1 MIKNIKI
8 KTFLVSSFIWILALM
23 TMLGMASIYFTRRLA
38 EQTMDFY
45 ESPHTVQLEVA
56 EIRIHME
63 EISGAIKDAV
73 IYRTPAYTAKTTTI
87 IADTLA
93 EVNEHIELVKSLFT
107 QDNGML
113 DKADSAMGAW
123 LAQNDKLRSLM
134 EAEEY
139 DQAIALFET
148 DYLAAETGIQNAIS
162 EISDSCEKVTLG
174 YYEGAKRSKSV
185 SIIVITS
192 VVAFSIITTI
202 LACSAILRSI
212 AIPLLKIRK
221 AADAMAQGDLK
232 HHVGFE
238 GGNEFGQLAKSMDTT
253 VDILS
258 DYVKNISEV
267 LGRLS
272 DKDMTVVVEKD
283 YIGDLAPIKISLGRI
298 ADTLN
303 RAMGEISESAE
314 LVSAGSEQVAESS
327 HTLSQG
333 ASEQAS
339 SAQQLSQSISEIS
352 DNVRKTAGYTEQTH
366 DLVEQVGAQLEHG
379 NQQMNN
385 MLTAMNEIN
394 SASDQIAKIIKTI
407 EDIAFQTNILA
418 LNAAVEAARAG
429 AAGKGFAVVA
439 DEVRNLAG
447 KSAEAAKS
455 TAVLI
460 QNTIGAVDHGAKIA
474 DSTAKTLDEVV
485 SGAHQITDMVAKLA
499 DTAEKQAASLEQ
511 VSGSVKQITEVVQTN
526 SATSEECAATSE
538 EMSGQAQALRALV
551 KQYKLRS
558 GQHIQVPESVFPPTQ
573 YDIGG
578 SNKY

>member
-8 KTFLVSSFIWILALM
+8 KTFLVCSFIWILVLM
-23 TMLGMASIYFTRRLA
+23 AVLGLSSIYFTRRLA

-45 ESPHTVQLEVA
+45 ESPHTIQLEVA
-56 EIRIHME
+56 EVRIHME

-73 IYRTPAYTAKTTTI
+73 IYRTPEYTAKTTAI
-87 IADTLA
+87 IGDTLE

-107 QDNGML
+107 QDTDAL
-113 DKADSAMGAW
+113 TRADSAMSAW
-123 LAQNDKLRSLM
+123 LAQNDKLRTLM
-134 EAEEY
+134 ESEKY
-139 DQAIALFET
+139 DEAIALFES
-148 DYLAAETGIQNAIS
+148 DYLVAENAIQDAIS
-162 EISDSCEKVTLG
+162 EISDSCEQVTLG
-174 YYEGAKRSKSV
+174 YYEGAKRSKAISVIVIASVVAV
-185 SIIVITS
+185 SIIS
-192 VVAFSIITTI
+192 TI
-202 LACSAILRSI
+202 MACSSILRSI
-212 AIPLLKIRK
+212 AIPLLKVRK
-221 AADAMAQGDLK
+221 AANAMAQGDLK
-232 HHVGFE
+232 QHVGFE
-238 GGNEFGQLAKSMDTT
+238 GRNEFGQLAKSMDAT
-253 VDILS
+253 VDTLS
-258 DYVKNISEV
+258 DYVNNISEV

-272 DKDMTVVVEKD
+272 DKDMTVTVDKD

-303 RAMGEISESAE
+303 HAMGEISESAE

-327 HTLSQG
+327 HILSQG

-339 SAQQLSQSISEIS
+339 SAQELSLSISEIS
-352 DNVRKTAGYTEQTH
+352 ENVRKTADYTEQTH
-366 DLVEQVGAQLEHG
+366 ELADQVGSQLEHG

-429 AAGKGFAVVA
+429 EAGKGFAVVA

-460 QNTIGAVDHGAKIA
+460 QNTIGAVDNGAKIA
-474 DSTAKTLDEVV
+474 DSTARTLEEVV
-485 SGAHQITDMVAKLA
+485 SGAREITNMVAKLA

-511 VSGSVKQITEVVQTN
+511 VSGAVKQITEVVQTN

-538 EMSGQAQALRALV
+538 EMSGQAQALKALV
-551 KQYKLRS
+551 KQYRLRS
-558 GQHIQVPESVFPPTQ
+558 EQRMYVPEPNYAPIS
-573 YDIGG
+573 YDAVG